1 MLKKVI
7 YLCSSALLVSSIVA
21 TSLSANETIAELY
34 TKKSE
39 FAGKTV
45 TIKGTVL
52 KISRAIMKKDW
63 ITISDGTS
71 AEDKNSIIFTA
82 TSKTTESLSVGSKV
96 TATGVLELDLDLG
109 FPGYKYPVIIQSSK
123 FLK

>member
-1 MLKKVI
+1 MLKKI
-7 YLCSSALLVSSIVA
+7 IHLCSAALLVSSIGA

-39 FAGKTV
+39 LAGKTV
-45 TIKGTVL
+45 TVKGTVI

-82 TSKTTESLSVGSKV
+82 TKTAESLSVGDKV

-109 FPGYKYPVIIQSSK
+109 FPGYKYPVIVQSSK
-123 FLK
+123 FME